1 MSEKKSIK
9 SFPKVILVT
18 FILVAL
24 ITGGY
29 FAIRSNQAKD
39 EIRSQI
45 ISRMENAIDR
55 GIYIGKVKNY
65 SLKSITLSDFKVFK
79 NRSLLDEDQIFEAEE
94 IIVNYDLDFL
104 SALKMEVPLSV
115 EDITLVKPRMTLIR
129 DSQGT
134 FDFMEKFNFSTIGL
148 FPIKKVNVKEG
159 NLDYIDYQTTKEN
172 GLLTKVKSLNGYI
185 SLENLPKVEFVCS
198 AVREEDNTPIA
209 LEGYFFTGTGKVDYV
224 LDFTFKD
231 AEIAHFQ
238 YYFVKD
244 EILKVKKGL
253 FDLNLRLANDLD
265 GIPGKVNWQGK
276 VSLKDVN
283 LYSDFLD
290 NLEIKQVYGS
300 AIFNSQEISIEN
312 ITAIYQNSPFSLQGD
327 LTYADKFRYNIKV
340 KSDNFKLS
348 DLAEEAKKYLSLSAD
363 FPLEGSSNLE
373 IEVSGLE
380 NNFQLNGKLLTKEG
394 NIGGYDFL
402 NLSAGFNYDSGGIY
416 LKEIKAE
423 VAGGLIEGTGGIN
436 LSKELPEYTFSF
448 DFSRFDIQSDLL
460 KPLVSNYLKNGLL
473 SGKVDLK
480 GIIAE
485 GEETNLVAKIKVEN
499 SELGDF
505 LLQAEGTITKDN
517 FMDLK
522 LKAEEISL
530 EGLGQTLNYKEIEGQ
545 ASFIGTLSGLLEN
558 PKIKGKIEI
567 EKGQISE
574 LPFDYLEGK
583 IDYQD
588 NKLKLEELVF
598 KNSGL
603 VFKGRGNV
611 GFSEE
616 KDIEASFVLK
626 IEQAD
631 INYLAKLF
639 NYDFPLSGLAQGEII
654 IESIWPKITAHGDLG
669 LKDINLVSLSL
680 KAESGNLIFVLE
692 GNNIRIE
699 SMVLNSGKTQLYV
712 QGEIS
717 LEEGLP
723 LDLRVNFLNQDIS
736 SLLSNFIKSDL
747 IGKLRGQATGSLEIK
762 GNYTSPDLYL
772 SALIEDVQL
781 EKVPLNSIEVKLD
794 KIGSML
800 RINQLKL
807 SQRKGEL
814 VAGGW
819 ISLDEDNENLDI
831 HLSAENVDLSQLSN
845 LFGIEEEIKGLAS
858 FKAEVTG
865 DIDLPNISFS
875 AKVEKGKFQDF
886 IFDNLTFEALY
897 DQDILE
903 VKQFVLDKEG
913 HQIKGKGKIP
923 YEFSFMG
930 REKVTPSLA
939 DIPIDFILTLEN
951 TDLSFIKI
959 FFPKDLK
966 QVRGLTNAELE
977 VSGTLNQPI
986 LNGSIALIDGEVE
999 LYQFPA
1005 KINDL
1010 NVLLRLEDNLVT
1022 IKDTY
1027 FRIDQYRIY
1036 ASGEFALK
1044 NLQPQD
1050 LSINIWTNK
1059 EEILYQDIFKA
1070 QADLKAKL
1078 TGLFASPQ
1086 IEGIL
1091 TLSQA
1096 ELNWKDNN
1104 KDIPLNPSELLSKL
1118 INLKGD
1124 IDLEVKIID
1133 DFIAKTDDFNLKLV
1147 GGLKVQGSL
1156 SAPKLNGGLQIKQGY
1171 IAFLDKK
1178 FRVSEGKVIFADSTG
1193 EDMILDI
1200 RAKTEIDD
1208 IDVFLNVSGIL
1219 AQPTITLSSSPA
1231 LSESEIISLLMFN
1244 KNYAGLTEGELG
1256 IILKE
1261 ELINLI
1267 AQGLSIRFLNQ
1278 IENEVADSFG
1288 LDEFKIE
1295 TIFKED
1301 KDSNLGF
1308 FPGLVLETLAF
1319 KVGKYFSE
1327 NFYLTYSAPLF
1338 EMGIGNLELEYK
1350 IKDDITIN
1358 THIDIG
1364 SVGSQDGE
1372 FELKFELQYEF

>member
-1 MSEKKSIK
+1 MPEKKSKK
-9 SFPKVILVT
+9 SFPKVILVIL
-18 FILVAL
+18 ILVVL

-29 FAIRSNQAKD
+29 FAIRSNQVKN
-39 EIRSQI
+39 EIKYQI
-45 ISRMENAIDR
+45 ISKIENAIDR
-55 GIYIGKVKNY
+55 GIYIGRVKNY

-104 SALKMEVPLSV
+104 SALKREVPLSV

-134 FDFMEKFNFSTIGL
+134 FDFMEKFNLSTIGL
-148 FPIKKVNVKEG
+148 FSIKGVNVKEG

-172 GLLTKVKSLNGYI
+172 GLLTSLKQLNGYFY
-185 SLENLPKVEFVCS
+185 LAELPKVEFSCS
-198 AVREEDNTPIA
+198 AKREEDDSPLL
-209 LEGYFFTGTGKVDYV
+209 LEGYFFTGKVDYV

-238 YYFVKD
+238 YYFVQD

-253 FDLNLRLANDLD
+253 FDSNLRLANNLG

-276 VSLKDVN
+276 VSVKDVN
-283 LYSDFLD
+283 LYSSFLD

-300 AIFNSQEISIEN
+300 AIFNSQEISIES

-327 LTYADKFRYNIKV
+327 LTYADKFCYNIKV

-380 NNFQLNGKLLTKEG
+380 NNFQVNGKLSTKEG
-394 NIGGYDFL
+394 NIGGYEFL
-402 NLSAGFNYDSGGIY
+402 NLSAGFNYDSVGIY

-423 VAGGLIEGTGGIN
+423 VAGGLIKGTGGVN
-436 LSKELPEYTFSF
+436 LSKEVPEYTFSF
-448 DFSRFDIQSDLL
+448 DFSRLDTQSDLL
-460 KPLVSNYLKNGLL
+460 KPLVSNYLKSGLL

-485 GEETNLVAKIKVEN
+485 GEETNLTAKIKVEDN
-499 SELGDF
+499 ELGDF

-517 FMDLK
+517 YMDLK

-530 EGLGQTLNYKEIEGQ
+530 EGLGETLNYKEIEGQ
-545 ASFIGTLSGLLEN
+545 ANFIGTLSGLLEN
-558 PKIKGKIEI
+558 PKIKGKIEVR
-567 EKGQISE
+567 EGQISG
-574 LPFDYLEGK
+574 LPFNYLEGK
-583 IDYQD
+583 IDYQG
-588 NKLKLEELVF
+588 NILKLEDLLFQNE
-598 KNSGL
+598 GL
-603 VFKGRGNV
+603 TFKGG
-611 GFSEE
+611 GSADFFET
-616 KDIEASFVLK
+616 KDEMEIKVSLQV
-626 IEQAD
+626 EQAD
-631 INYLAKLF
+631 LNYLAKYF
-639 NYDFPLSGLAQGEII
+639 SIEPPLSGSAQGDIFIQSRGSQFE
-654 IESIWPKITAHGDLG
+654 ANGDLQI
-669 LKDINLVSLSL
+669 KKINIINY
-680 KAESGNLIFVLE
+680 KADSANLIFSLKDKKV
-692 GNNIRIE
+692 RIK
-699 SMVLNSGKTQLYV
+699 SLVLNSGKSQLYV
-712 QGEIS
+712 QGEVS

-723 LDLRVNFLNQDIS
+723 LDLRVNFLNQRIVHLMSYFLPPD
-736 SLLSNFIKSDL
+736 LLSKFR
-747 IGKLRGQATGSLEIK
+747 GKATGSLEIK
-762 GNYTSPDLYL
+762 GDYASPDLFL
-772 SALIEDVQL
+772 SALIEDAQL
-781 EKVPLNSIEVKLD
+781 EKMPINSIEVKLD
-794 KIGSML
+794 KIDSVI
-800 RINQLKL
+800 RINRLKL

-814 VAGGW
+814 IAGGW
-819 ISLDEDNENLDI
+819 INLDEDNKNLDI
-831 HLSAENVDLSQLSN
+831 NLSADNLDLNQLSN
-845 LFGIEEEIKGLAS
+845 LFGIEDEIKGLAN

-897 DQDILE
+897 NQGILE

-913 HQIKGKGKIP
+913 HQIIGKGKIP

-930 REKVTPSLA
+930 REKVAPSLA
-939 DIPIDFILTLEN
+939 EIPLDFNLALQN

-966 QVRGLTNAELE
+966 QIRGLTNAELKL
-977 VSGTLNQPI
+977 SGTLNQPI
-986 LNGSIALIDGEVE
+986 LNGNIALSGGLIEFYE
-999 LYQFPA
+999 LPA
-1005 KINDL
+1005 KISDL
-1010 NVLLRLEDNLVT
+1010 SVLLYLENNLVK
-1022 IKDTY
+1022 IEDMNFK
-1027 FRIDQYRIY
+1027 IDQYRIY
-1036 ASGEFALK
+1036 TSGEFALK
-1044 NLQPQD
+1044 NLQLQD
-1050 LSINIWTNK
+1050 LNINIWTNK

-1078 TGLFASPQ
+1078 TGFFTSPH

-1091 TLSQA
+1091 TLSQG

-1104 KDIPLNPSELLSKL
+1104 KDIPTNTSELFSKL
-1118 INLKGD
+1118 INVKGD
-1124 IDLEVKIID
+1124 IDLEVKILD
-1133 DFIAKTDDFNLKLV
+1133 DFMAKANDFNLKLV
-1147 GGLKVQGSL
+1147 GGLKVQGDL

-1178 FRVSEGKVIFADSTG
+1178 FRVSEGKVIFADSIG

-1244 KNYAGLTEGELG
+1244 KNYAGLTEGEMG
-1256 IILKE
+1256 TILQE
-1261 ELINLI
+1261 EIINLI

-1278 IENEVADSFG
+1278 IEDKVADSFG

-1295 TIFKED
+1295 TIFKKD
-1301 KDSNLGF
+1301 QDSNLTF
-1308 FPGLVLETLAF
+1308 FPGFALEALAF

-1338 EMGIGNLELEYK
+1338 EIGIGNLELEYK
-1350 IKDDITIN
+1350 LKNDLTLS
-1358 THIDIG
+1358 TQVG
-1364 SVGSQDGE
+1364 SVGLQDDE